1 MIKLK
6 RTLGNSR
13 FENLQRFFSL
23 FLVFVLL
30 SFVFL
35 SPVLVGDHQCTD
47 GHCIVCLLSSK
58 ISANLAAAVVF
69 VTFVVSVTVF
79 VVRHNN
85 EKTCETLITLKRK
98 LTN

>member
-6 RTLGNSR
+6 KTLGNSR

-30 SFVFL
+30 SFAFL

-58 ISANLAAAVVF
+58 ISANFAVVVVF
-69 VTFVVSVTVF
+69 VAVVLSVTIF
-79 VVRHNN
+79 AARNNN
-85 EKTCETLITLKRK
+85 EKTRETLITLKRK